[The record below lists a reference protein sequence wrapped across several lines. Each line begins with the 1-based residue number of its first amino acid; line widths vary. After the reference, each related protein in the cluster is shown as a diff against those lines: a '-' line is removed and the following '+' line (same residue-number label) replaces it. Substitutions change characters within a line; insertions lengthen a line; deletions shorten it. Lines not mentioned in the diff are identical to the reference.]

1 MIFEIWNVWYSILW
15 HSMFIIVFFFSLPN
29 HGNGNHRTPIDL
41 VVPYRGHINHGI
53 ISPQQAYNL
62 YCDTVIFCT
71 CTTHIYDD
79 NV

>member
-29 HGNGNHRTPIDL
+29 HGNDNHRTPIDL
-41 VVPYRGHINHGI
+41 VVPYRCHINHGI